1 MSKPIGIP
9 AVESVKLIGILD
21 AFEIETGRRPNPCT
35 AWRWSTKGVKGVR
48 LQVSFMGGS
57 RLTTLPWVR
66 EFNDA
71 VSRANME
78 KHEVATPMQTPRQQE
93 RNAEKAAKK
102 LAKRLKPGAA
112 K

>member
-1 MSKPIGIP
+1 MQLLNLS
-9 AVESVKLIGILD
+9 D
-21 AFEIETGRRPNPCT
+21 AFEKKTGRRPPPCT
-35 AWRWSTKGVKGVR
+35 TWRWSSKGVKGVK
-48 LQVSFMGGS
+48 LQVVFMGGT
-57 RLTTLPWVR
+57 RLTTEEWVQD
-66 EFNDA
+66 FIDA

-78 KHEVATPMQTPRQQE
+78 KHEAAPPMQTPRQQE